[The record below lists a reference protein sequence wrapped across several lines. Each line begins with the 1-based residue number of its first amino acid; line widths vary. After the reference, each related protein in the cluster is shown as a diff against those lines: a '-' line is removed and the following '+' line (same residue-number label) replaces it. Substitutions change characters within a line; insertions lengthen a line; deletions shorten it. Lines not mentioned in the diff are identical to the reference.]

1 MSLYTFSV
9 IDLKLGKVQPLES
22 ATAPASR
29 LRRPA
34 SAPSLGFAPHQL
46 SSKSVLSQL
55 SAATSAKQRP
65 ATAAPRRA
73 EEKARR
79 LAIEKRLSAVPAHK
93 QVVSHRHFPR
103 HVWNPLGNAV
113 AASAAAA
120 TQPGSPTWKA
130 RTHRLERE
138 KLRRAFKWIDVNN
151 DGMIDANE
159 LHAATARLGGTL
171 TLRQVR
177 DIIWEVD
184 DDLNGKLSWDEF
196 EAAYFRCQIDATG
209 FAPRRFFFIAEFLL
223 MDRDFSGSITLDEA
237 MSVLFHRQGAGA
249 LEAATK
255 ELFCTANN
263 LDSAKELSPQ
273 ATISFDAFFQRF
285 GCARPRIVSSRELAT
300 AYSIRAVPR
309 PTSAPPRPPSP
320 ERAKSPPK
328 SRFTPMA
335 RAVKSMSPESK
346 RALRGRGHLLS
357 RESKEYTATEVASG
371 AAAAAM
377 SGDSGCGE
385 SAAAVGAR
393 AALDASRSEGTEVL
407 HWWGTGVTP
416 TKEPPSP
423 GAAPRVD
430 TGRGS
435 TRSLG
440 RARSASTLA
449 DARAGKLSALP
460 EAARDPAPRGGPS
473 YARAT
478 GQERKGEPA
487 PGTEVRRGGVNS
499 ATYVQG
505 AQVVAPAAAPPPK
518 RAPPPLP
525 PKRAPPPLPA

>member
-1 MSLYTFSV
+1 M
-9 IDLKLGKVQPLES
+9 
-22 ATAPASR
+22 
-29 LRRPA
+29 
-34 SAPSLGFAPHQL
+34 
-46 SSKSVLSQL
+46 LSQL

-73 EEKARR
+73 EEGAAARDK
-79 LAIEKRLSAVPAHK
+79 KRLSAVPAHK
-93 QVVSHRHFPR
+93 QVVSHRHFR
-103 HVWNPLGNAV
+103 GCVWNPLGNAV

-320 ERAKSPPK
+320 ERAKV
-328 SRFTPMA
+328 A
-335 RAVKSMSPESK
+335 A
-346 RALRGRGHLLS
+346 
-357 RESKEYTATEVASG
+357 EVALH
-371 AAAAAM
+371 A
-377 SGDSGCGE
+377 D
-385 SAAAVGAR
+385 GAR
-393 AALDASRSEGTEVL
+393 GQVDVARVEARPPRSWPSALARVEGV
-407 HWWGTGVTP
+407 HGDRGGVGRRRRRD
-416 TKEPPSP
+416 ERRL
-423 GAAPRVD
+423 GVRRV
-430 TGRGS
+430 GGGG
-435 TRSLG
+435 G
-440 RARSASTLA
+440 RARRARREPQRGHRSAPLVGHRRDAHQGTAVARRGAARRHRPRVHPQPRPRAPASTLA

>member
-46 SSKSVLSQL
+46 SSKSVLNQL

-223 MDRDFSGSITLDEA
+223 MDRDFSGAITLDEA
-237 MSVLFHRQGAGA
+237 MSVLFHLQGAGA

-328 SRFTPMA
+328 
-335 RAVKSMSPESK
+335 
-346 RALRGRGHLLS
+346 
-357 RESKEYTATEVASG
+357 
-371 AAAAAM
+371 
-377 SGDSGCGE
+377 
-385 SAAAVGAR
+385 
-393 AALDASRSEGTEVL
+393 
-407 HWWGTGVTP
+407 
-416 TKEPPSP
+416 
-423 GAAPRVD
+423 
-430 TGRGS
+430 
-435 TRSLG
+435 
-440 RARSASTLA
+440 
-449 DARAGKLSALP
+449 
-460 EAARDPAPRGGPS
+460 
-473 YARAT
+473 
-478 GQERKGEPA
+478 
-487 PGTEVRRGGVNS
+487 
-499 ATYVQG
+499 
-505 AQVVAPAAAPPPK
+505 
-518 RAPPPLP
+518 
-525 PKRAPPPLPA
+525 

>member
-1 MSLYTFSV
+1 MSLYSFSV

-46 SSKSVLSQL
+46 SSKSVLNQL
-55 SAATSAKQRP
+55 SAKTAAKQRP

-223 MDRDFSGSITLDEA
+223 MDRDFSGAITLDEA

-249 LEAATK
+249 LEAAMPMCDDQRKAGGGSEFVPHMTICHYASRA
-255 ELFCTANN
+255 EAEE
-263 LDSAKELSPQ
+263 AK
-273 ATISFDAFFQRF
+273 
-285 GCARPRIVSSRELAT
+285 ARLEASDEW
-300 AYSIRAVPR
+300 R
-309 PTSAPPRPPSP
+309 PTTFRVAD
-320 ERAKSPPK
+320 A
-328 SRFTPMA
+328 
-335 RAVKSMSPESK
+335 AVHVM
-346 RALRGRGHLLS
+346 LRQ
-357 RESKEYTATEVASG
+357 
-371 AAAAAM
+371 
-377 SGDSGCGE
+377 GDSGQFERCATVALGRG
-385 SAAAVGAR
+385 AAEAQLLEPPARFVGMPLEEEEWVR
-393 AALDASRSEGTEVL
+393 AARMEA
-407 HWWGTGVTP
+407 
-416 TKEPPSP
+416 KK
-423 GAAPRVD
+423 
-430 TGRGS
+430 
-435 TRSLG
+435 
-440 RARSASTLA
+440 ARY
-449 DARAGKLSALP
+449 G
-460 EAARDPAPRGGPS
+460 PRGG
-473 YARAT
+473 
-478 GQERKGEPA
+478 G
-487 PGTEVRRGGVNS
+487 RRGGRRRSPRRSPEEREEVRNRS
-499 ATYVQG
+499 PEQIAEIRRQR
-505 AQVVAPAAAPPPK
+505 AAK
-518 RAPPPLP
+518 KERARL
-525 PKRAPPPLPA
+525 LES